1 MSSAG
6 GGTLAL
12 MSRPLWPEDM
22 ETLCP
27 YVPLHMRHAL
37 AIYCN
42 ILLHIAIWPQPVGA
56 PRIRS
61 LSAGAAHSL
70 VLLFL
75 FLLFVFSSTLL
86 LLFMCATFVP
96 SPLSLF
102 ISPRLPPPR
111 GSCRHDGIPRRTAVT
126 PDLLPLLSAPP
137 PRRHDVTIAAAA
149 LRLTSC
155 LLMVKD
161 DAFHAVSA
169 YVTFMFPLWR
179 LRSDS
184 SEIHLA
190 SLSTV

>member
-1 MSSAG
+1 
-6 GGTLAL
+6 

-61 LSAGAAHSL
+61 LSARCPR
-70 VLLFL
+70 VLPTRSSCFFL

-102 ISPRLPPPR
+102 ISLRLPPPR

-155 LLMVKD
+155 LRTVKD